1 MGYIIGLTG
10 GIASGKS
17 FVSEMLKELGAQI
30 IDADLISRQV
40 VEPGKPA
47 WKKIVKEFGKG
58 IINEDQTIKR
68 KKLGSIVFADPDK
81 LDKLNKITHP
91 YITMEIEKL
100 LKEYRESGKEG
111 IMVLDAPILLELG
124 MERLVDQ
131 VWVVAVDSETQ
142 LERLMKRDKLSAE
155 EAKRRIRVQ
164 MPLKEKIKRADQVID
179 NRFTPNETK
188 KQLEMIWQETC
199 FGR

>member
-100 LKEYRESGKEG
+100 LKESRRES
-111 IMVLDAPILLELG
+111 VP
-124 MERLVDQ
+124 
-131 VWVVAVDSETQ
+131 S
-142 LERLMKRDKLSAE
+142 
-155 EAKRRIRVQ
+155 
-164 MPLKEKIKRADQVID
+164 
-179 NRFTPNETK
+179 
-188 KQLEMIWQETC
+188 
-199 FGR
+199 

>member
-1 MGYIIGLTG
+1 VGYIIGLTG

-68 KKLGSIVFADPDK
+68 KKLSQ
-81 LDKLNKITHP
+81 
-91 YITMEIEKL
+91 
-100 LKEYRESGKEG
+100 S
-111 IMVLDAPILLELG
+111 
-124 MERLVDQ
+124 
-131 VWVVAVDSETQ
+131 
-142 LERLMKRDKLSAE
+142 
-155 EAKRRIRVQ
+155 VQ
-164 MPLKEKIKRADQVID
+164 GWFL
-179 NRFTPNETK
+179 
-188 KQLEMIWQETC
+188 
-199 FGR
+199 

>member
-1 MGYIIGLTG
+1 MGCVIGLTG

-17 FVSEMLKELGAQI
+17 LVSGMLKELGGQI

-47 WKKIVKEFGKG
+47 WQQIVKEFGEG

-68 KKLGSIVFADPDK
+68 KKLGSIVFADPDQ

-91 YITMEIEKL
+91 YITEEIEEL
-100 LKEYRESGKEG
+100 LEEYRESGQG
-111 IMVLDAPILLELG
+111 GVMVLDAPLLLELG

-131 VWVVAVDSETQ
+131 VWVVAVDYDTQ
-142 LERLMKRDKLSAE
+142 LERLMKRDNLSAE
-155 EAKRRIRVQ
+155 EAKCHIQAQ
-164 MPLKEKIKRADQVID
+164 MPLEKKIKRADRVID
-179 NRFTPNETK
+179 NHFTLNETK
-188 KQLEMIWQETC
+188 QQVEEFWQEIAL
-199 FGR
+199 GR

>member
-1 MGYIIGLTG
+1 MGYVIGLTG

-17 FVSEMLKELGAQI
+17 LVSSKIKDLGGQI

-40 VEPGKPA
+40 VKPGKPA
-47 WKKIVKEFGKG
+47 WKLIVKEFGKG
-58 IINEDQTIKR
+58 IINQDQTIKR

-100 LKEYRESGKEG
+100 LKEYRESGQG
-111 IMVLDAPILLELG
+111 GVMVLDAPILLELG

-131 VWVVAVDSETQ
+131 VWVVAVDSKTQ
-142 LERLMKRDKLSAE
+142 LERLMKRDNLSAE
-155 EAKRRIRVQ
+155 EAKRRINTQ
-164 MPLKEKIKRADQVID
+164 MPLKEKIKRADRVID
-179 NRFTPNETK
+179 NRFTPNKTK
-188 KQLEMIWQETC
+188 KYVEEIWQETG